1 MEVVLDY
8 NVVFSALYNRGVAY
22 KLFMLNHVTKDVEFL
37 VPGYFWEEVERK
49 KDRLARLTR
58 LTYEDF
64 EFILRIIKSQT
75 ITMPEHVVK
84 IGIEEALSLSPD
96 PKDIPY
102 VALALALNLPL
113 VTGDLKL
120 KNAIRDRI
128 VVYSPSELLK
138 LIGGSI

>member
-8 NVVFSALYNRGVAY
+8 NVVFSALYNKGVACR
-22 KLFMLNHVTKDVEFL
+22 LFMLNHVTRDVEFL
-37 VPGYFWEEVERK
+37 VPAYFWEEVERK
-49 KDRLARLTR
+49 KDRLIRLTH
-58 LTYEDF
+58 LTEEDF

-84 IGIEEALSLSPD
+84 TGIDEALSLSPD
-96 PKDIPY
+96 PKDVPY

-120 KNAIRDRI
+120 RNTIRDRI

-138 LIGGSI
+138 LMGGSI

>member
-22 KLFMLNHVTKDVEFL
+22 KLFMLNHVTRDVEFL

-58 LTYEDF
+58 LTEGDF

-75 ITMPEHVVK
+75 ITMPEHIVK
-84 IGIEEALSLSPD
+84 AGIEEALSLSPD
-96 PKDIPY
+96 PKDAPY
-102 VALALALNLPL
+102 VALALALSLPL

-120 KNAIRDRI
+120 KNAIKDRI
-128 VVYSPSELLK
+128 AVYSPSELLK
-138 LIGGSI
+138 LMGGPV